1 MQESKMSTV
10 KLNWDTASAQMLTSL
25 KEIWADEGFL
35 NITLAFEDESVIHTN
50 RTLLAAISPVMR
62 SFLKGDNTPNSKLL
76 MFGMESSMV
85 RALLDFIFIEEI
97 CIEQEKLDLFFSTAS
112 KLKVNGFMEGKSNKK
127 QHCDVV
133 SELDLIKAAQYE
145 LTEPDDFEMNLT
157 QNTSKEVKV
166 IKDDNQANL
175 NVDGQTQQ
183 RKSTRLELD
192 EEIVDVKKGLSCFLC
207 KAAEKVDHDRFLTID
222 DLHKHDREVH
232 MRDTSS
238 VYNCEQCGL
247 EFFKMVVFNQHKRKE
262 HPENPT
268 NDGVNCDVCGRNFKT
283 KAKMEKHRDYS
294 HPVPGKMYKC
304 RIPKCQ
310 KESRTKNASNV
321 HYYQFH
327 TEKQR
332 KEFEG
337 KF

>member
-1 MQESKMSTV
+1 MLEYSMSVDTKDKGFIKLHFGFLKMFRSKITQGKYNSMQESKMSTV

-97 CIEQEKLDLFFSTAS
+97 CIEQEKLDLFFRTAS

-133 SELDLIKAAQYE
+133 SELDLIKDAQKE

-157 QNTSKEVKV
+157 QNTSKS
-166 IKDDNQANL
+166 
-175 NVDGQTQQ
+175 
-183 RKSTRLELD
+183 RK
-192 EEIVDVKKGLSCFLC
+192 K
-207 KAAEKVDHDRFLTID
+207 
-222 DLHKHDREVH
+222 
-232 MRDTSS
+232 
-238 VYNCEQCGL
+238 
-247 EFFKMVVFNQHKRKE
+247 
-262 HPENPT
+262 
-268 NDGVNCDVCGRNFKT
+268 
-283 KAKMEKHRDYS
+283 
-294 HPVPGKMYKC
+294 
-304 RIPKCQ
+304 
-310 KESRTKNASNV
+310 
-321 HYYQFH
+321 
-327 TEKQR
+327 
-332 KEFEG
+332 
-337 KF
+337 